1 MASGLFPDGS
11 AVSQRRASCPTA
23 RTAVDGWSVRPFGEK
38 AVADELRRYG
48 NHERPSHRRCA
59 LHNLS
64 AVVGVVWCDDVTG
77 GRFIPQNGA
86 VERYDVVVVGGGPAG
101 AVAARA
107 AAQRG
112 ARVLVVERSPQRPP
126 RCTGLV
132 GSRLLDLLSIPS
144 EFVLREIRALRVH
157 APGGRVVEFVSR
169 HPKGYVIDRSAF
181 DRWLL
186 DRAADQGAVVRAPVG
201 AVGRTGHVLDTT
213 GGSVE
218 FEVLIAADGAM
229 SAVRRWEGLP
239 SPAEILAGVQAAVV
253 PPTLD
258 GGGVEVHVG
267 QKVAPGGLAWVVP
280 AGEGEA
286 RVGLLTSARRDAKAL
301 LSRFLERRCP
311 NCRVLRRESGLVPIG
326 PSPRTVGAGMLLVG
340 DAAGQVKP
348 LSGGGLLFGA
358 LSARIAGEVA
368 AQGPHS
374 LVRYETCWRA
384 EVGEEIAFGLRARGA
399 FLALTDGQLDR
410 VVASLDRSSIRRL
423 VAAEGDIDEPSRLAH
438 ACATRPETWA
448 AALLLVRALGG
459 WGAMRRI
466 VHGLPADTE
475 PG

>member
-1 MASGLFPDGS
+1 M
-11 AVSQRRASCPTA
+11 
-23 RTAVDGWSVRPFGEK
+23 
-38 AVADELRRYG
+38 
-48 NHERPSHRRCA
+48 
-59 LHNLS
+59 
-64 AVVGVVWCDDVTG
+64 TG

-132 GSRLLDLLSIPS
+132 GTRLLDLLSVPS

-157 APGGRVVEFVSR
+157 APGGRVVEFIS
-169 HPKGYVIDRSAF
+169 PNLKGCVLDRSAL

-186 DRAADQGAVVRAPVG
+186 DQAGEAGAVVRAPAA
-201 AVGRTGHVLDTT
+201 AVGRTGHVLHTT
-213 GGSVE
+213 AGSVE
-218 FEVLIAADGAM
+218 YEVLIAADGAM

-239 SPAEILAGVQAAVV
+239 LPAEILAGVQATVV

-267 QKVAPGGLAWVVP
+267 QEVAPGGLAWVVP

-286 RVGLLTSARRDAKAL
+286 RVGMLTSARRDAKAL

-311 NCRVLRRESGLVPIG
+311 GWRVLRRESGLVPIG
-326 PSPRTVGAGMLLVG
+326 PSPCTVGAGMLLVG

-358 LSARIAGEVA
+358 LSARIAGEIV
-368 AQGPHS
+368 AQGGRTLPS
-374 LVRYETCWRA
+374 YEARWRA
-384 EVGEEIAFGLRARGA
+384 AVGEEIAFGLRARRL
-399 FLALTDGQLDR
+399 FLSLGDEDLDHM
-410 VVASLDRSSIRRL
+410 VLSLSHPGIARL
-423 VAAEGDIDEPSRLAH
+423 VAAKGDIDRPSRLVRA
-438 ACATRPETWA
+438 ALARPGMWA
-448 AALLLVRALGG
+448 ALIPLVRILGG
-459 WGAMRRI
+459 WRAVQRI
-466 VHGLPADTE
+466 SRGLPADTE